1 MKYLYFL
8 LFINIS
14 VFAQKNE
21 STKSFQITGEV
32 KSERKISIAD
42 FAGYRES
49 ALGDVVIT
57 NHLGEVK
64 STQKNLKGILLH
76 DILEKVE
83 FKTPG
88 PKELSTFY
96 IVCKAT
102 DGYTIV
108 YSWNE
113 IFNNP
118 AGEAIYLIT
127 SNNGVAAGNL
137 EESILMISPR
147 DYKTGRRY
155 LKGLAEVQ
163 IKRAL

>member
-49 ALGDVVIT
+49 ALGDVIIT

-64 STQKNLKGILLH
+64 STQKNLKGILLR

-88 PKELSTFY
+88 PK
-96 IVCKAT
+96 
-102 DGYTIV
+102 
-108 YSWNE
+108 
-113 IFNNP
+113 
-118 AGEAIYLIT
+118 
-127 SNNGVAAGNL
+127 
-137 EESILMISPR
+137 
-147 DYKTGRRY
+147 
-155 LKGLAEVQ
+155 
-163 IKRAL
+163 